1 MSMALEGIKILDLTR
16 VLAGPFATMIL
27 ADLGAEVIKIE
38 VPLSGDDS
46 RQFPP
51 FQGGEST
58 YFMSINRNKKSVTLN
73 LKTEEGKSIF
83 LQLLK
88 QCDVLV
94 ENFRPGTME
103 KLGLGY
109 DRLKLEQPGLIYAA
123 ASGYGQTGPYSQRAA
138 YDAVVQALGGVM
150 SITSPEK
157 DGLPTRVGTSI
168 GDITAGLYTA
178 IGILAAVVERQRSGV
193 GQMVDVAML
202 DCQVS
207 ILENAISRY
216 LATGIAPRPIGN
228 RHPSIVPF
236 EPFETLD
243 GQLMVAAGNDALWQK
258 FCQATGLEDLLTEA
272 AFTTNASRNENYEQ
286 LRPRI
291 ATVMCQKTTGAWQ
304 TILDSAGVPNGPI
317 QTIDMVVKDPQVQAR
332 EMLVEVNHPSVG
344 RVTVPGVPI
353 KLSETPGSVRT
364 PAPCLGE
371 HTAEILTGW
380 LGLSTE
386 EIEGLRAR
394 GVI

>member
-1 MSMALEGIKILDLTR
+1 MALEGIKILDMTR

-46 RQFPP
+46 RQYPP
-51 FQGGEST
+51 FQGSESV

-73 LKTEEGKSIF
+73 LKTEEGKAIF

-88 QCDVLV
+88 QCDVLI

-103 KLGLGY
+103 KLGLSY
-109 DRLKLEQPGLIYAA
+109 DRLKQEQPGLIYAA
-123 ASGYGQTGPYSQRAA
+123 VSGYGQTGPYRQRAA
-138 YDAVVQALGGVM
+138 YDAVVQALGGLM
-150 SITSPEK
+150 SITSPEI
-157 DGLPTRVGTSI
+157 DGMPTRVGTSI

-178 IGILAAVVERQRSGV
+178 IGILAAVVEHQRSGV

-216 LATGIAPRPIGN
+216 LATGIVPRPIGN

-243 GQLMVAAGNDALWQK
+243 GQLIVAAGNDTLWQK
-258 FCQATGLEDLLTEA
+258 FCQATGLDDLLTDA

-291 ATVMCQKTTGAWQ
+291 ATVICQKTTSTWQ

-332 EMLVEVNHPSVG
+332 GMILEINHPTVG
-344 RVTVPGVPI
+344 RVIVPGVPI
-353 KLSETPGSVRT
+353 KLSETPGSVRI
-364 PAPCLGE
+364 PAPSLGE

-380 LGLSTE
+380 LGLGME
-386 EIEGLRAR
+386 EIEGLRVR

>member
-1 MSMALEGIKILDLTR
+1 MTLALEGIKILDLTR
-16 VLAGPFATMIL
+16 VLAGPFTTMVL

-51 FQGGEST
+51 FQGGESA

-73 LKTEEGKSIF
+73 LKTGEGKAIF
-83 LQLLK
+83 LRLLK

-94 ENFRPGTME
+94 ENFRPGTMQ

-109 DRLKLEQPGLIYAA
+109 DLLKQEHPALIYAA
-123 ASGYGQTGPYSQRAA
+123 ASGYGHTGPYSQRPA

-150 SITSPEK
+150 SITSSEK
-157 DGLPTRVGTSI
+157 DGAPTRVGTSI

-178 IGILAAVVERQRSGV
+178 IGILAALLERQRSGM

-216 LATGIAPRPIGN
+216 LVTGIDPRPAGN

-243 GQLMVAAGNDALWQK
+243 GHLMVAAGNDALWQK
-258 FCQATGLEDLLTEA
+258 FCLVSGLEDLLTED
-272 AFTTNASRNENYEQ
+272 AFTTNAKRNENYDE
-286 LRPRI
+286 LRPYIDTAMR
-291 ATVMCQKTTGAWQ
+291 QKTTADWQ
-304 TILDSAGVPNGPI
+304 EILDGAGIPNGPI
-317 QTIDMVVKDPQVQAR
+317 QTVDMVINDPQVRAR
-332 EMLVEVNHPSVG
+332 DMILEIEHPSAGQVSI
-344 RVTVPGVPI
+344 PGIPI
-353 KLSETPGSVRT
+353 KMSETPGAVRL

-371 HTAEILTGW
+371 HTTEILTGW
-380 LGLSTE
+380 LGLDSE
-386 EIEGLRAR
+386 EVEALRAS
-394 GVI
+394 GVV

>member
-1 MSMALEGIKILDLTR
+1 MTLALEGIKILDLTR
-16 VLAGPFATMIL
+16 VLAGPFTTMVL

-51 FQGGEST
+51 FQGGESA

-73 LKTEEGKSIF
+73 LKTGEGKAIF
-83 LQLLK
+83 LRLLK

-94 ENFRPGTME
+94 ENFRPGTMQ

-109 DRLKLEQPGLIYAA
+109 DLLKQEHPALIYAA
-123 ASGYGQTGPYSQRAA
+123 ASGYGHTGPYSQRPA

-150 SITSPEK
+150 SITSSEK
-157 DGLPTRVGTSI
+157 DGAPTRVGTSI

-178 IGILAAVVERQRSGV
+178 IGILAALVERQRSGM

-216 LATGIAPRPIGN
+216 LVTGIVPRPAGN

-243 GQLMVAAGNDALWQK
+243 GHLMVAAGNDALWQK
-258 FCQATGLEDLLTEA
+258 FCLVSGLEDLLTED
-272 AFTTNASRNENYEQ
+272 AFTTNAKRNENYDE
-286 LRPRI
+286 LRPYIDTAMR
-291 ATVMCQKTTGAWQ
+291 QKTTADWQ
-304 TILDSAGVPNGPI
+304 EILDDAGIPNGPI
-317 QTIDMVVKDPQVQAR
+317 QTVDMVINDPQVRAR
-332 EMLVEVNHPSVG
+332 DMILEIEHPSAG
-344 RVTVPGVPI
+344 RVSIPGIPI
-353 KLSETPGSVRT
+353 KMSQTPGAVRL

-371 HTAEILTGW
+371 HTAEILTSW
-380 LGLSTE
+380 LGLDSE
-386 EIEGLRAR
+386 EVEALRAS
-394 GVI
+394 GVV

>member
-73 LKTEEGKSIF
+73 LKTEEGKAIF

-138 YDAVVQALGGVM
+138 YDAVVQAMGGLM
-150 SITSPEK
+150 SITSPEI

-291 ATVMCQKTTGAWQ
+291 ATVMCQKATAAWQ

-317 QTIDMVVKDPQVQAR
+317 QTIDRVVKDPQVQAR
-332 EMLVEVNHPSVG
+332 EMLVEISHPSVG

-353 KLSETPGSVRT
+353 KLSETPGSVRN

-380 LGLSTE
+380 LGLSME

-394 GVI
+394 GVV

>member
-1 MSMALEGIKILDLTR
+1 M
-16 VLAGPFATMIL
+16 V
-27 ADLGAEVIKIE
+27 
-38 VPLSGDDS
+38 
-46 RQFPP
+46 
-51 FQGGEST
+51 
-58 YFMSINRNKKSVTLN
+58 
-73 LKTEEGKSIF
+73 
-83 LQLLK
+83 
-88 QCDVLV
+88 
-94 ENFRPGTME
+94 

-109 DRLKLEQPGLIYAA
+109 DHLKLEQPGLIYATV
-123 ASGYGQTGPYSQRAA
+123 SGYGQTGPYSQHAA
-138 YDAVVQALGGVM
+138 YDGVVQALGGLM
-150 SITSPEK
+150 SITSPEI
-157 DGLPTRVGTSI
+157 DGMPTRVGTSI

-258 FCQATGLEDLLTEA
+258 FCQATGLEDLITKA

-291 ATVMCQKTTGAWQ
+291 ATVMCQKTTAAWQ
-304 TILDSAGVPNGPI
+304 TILDNAGVPNGPI
-317 QTIDMVVKDPQVQAR
+317 QTIDRVVKDPQVQAR
-332 EMLVEVNHPSVG
+332 EMLVEINHPTVG

-353 KLSETPGSVRT
+353 KMSATPGSVRT

-380 LGLSTE
+380 LGLGKE
-386 EIEGLRAR
+386 EIERLRAG